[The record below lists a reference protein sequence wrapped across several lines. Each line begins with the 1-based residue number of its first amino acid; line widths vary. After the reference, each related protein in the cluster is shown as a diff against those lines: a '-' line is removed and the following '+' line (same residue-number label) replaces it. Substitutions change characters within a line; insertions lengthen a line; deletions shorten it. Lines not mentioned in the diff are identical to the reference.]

1 MQLAMVD
8 NSTVPAGIDLP
19 REYNMAAEFIDANL
33 VKGRAGS

>member
-19 REYNMAAEFIDANL
+19 REYNAAAEFIDANL
-33 VKGRAGS
+33 VKGRVGS